1 VCLTIGRL
9 PSEPGYGRLMR
20 AVVCN
25 SFAPLDQLVIEE
37 RPSAVLR
44 PGQVRVRV
52 TAAGVNFVDALIVQ
66 GRYQIKPPLPFTPG
80 GESVGIITELAP
92 DLDSAPSESGIR
104 IGRRVLVTSGAG
116 GFATE
121 VVVAARN
128 VLVVPDTLTDGQA
141 ATFMQSY
148 GTAWFALVRRAQLR
162 AGQWLLVLGAG
173 GGVGLGA
180 VDVGHALGLNVI
192 AAASSA
198 DKRELATS
206 RGAVAVIDS
215 SIEDVKVRAK
225 EISGDG
231 VDAVYD
237 PIGGTVGEQC
247 LRTLRDDGQFLVI
260 GFASGQIPQ
269 LPANQV
275 LLRNRRVTGVEW
287 GGWVIKHPEENQE
300 MVSEILAKIV
310 AGDLN
315 PVEPTSYRF
324 EDAARALADQQ
335 NRQVTGK
342 AVLVV

>member
-1 VCLTIGRL
+1 
-9 PSEPGYGRLMR
+9 MR

-25 SFAPLDQLVIEE
+25 SFAPLDNLVIEE
-37 RPSAVLR
+37 RPSAALK

-66 GRYQIKPPLPFTPG
+66 GLYQIKPGLPFTPG
-80 GESVGIITELAP
+80 SEAVGIVTEMSAGVDTGIT
-92 DLDSAPSESGIR
+92 
-104 IGRRVLVTSGAG
+104 IGQRVLVTSGAG
-116 GFATE
+116 AFATE
-121 VVVAARN
+121 VVVPARS
-128 VLVVPDTLTDGQA
+128 VMAVPDALTDGQA

-148 GTAWFALVRRAQLR
+148 ATAYFALVRRAQMR
-162 AGQWLLVLGAG
+162 SGQWLLVLGAG
-173 GGVGLGA
+173 GGVGLAA
-180 VDVGHALGLNVI
+180 VDVGHALGLKVI

-198 DKRELATS
+198 DKRELAST

-215 SIEDVKVRAK
+215 TAEDVKARAK

-237 PIGGTVGEQC
+237 PIGGTTAEQC
-247 LRTLRDDGQFLVI
+247 LRSLRDDGQFLVI

-287 GGWVIKHPEENQE
+287 GGWVIKHPEENLQ
-300 MVSEILAKIV
+300 MMAEILGLIV
-310 AGDLN
+310 AGEVD
-315 PVEPTSYRF
+315 PVEPVSYRF
-324 EDAARALADQQ
+324 DDAAQALADQQ
-335 NRQVTGK
+335 NRLVTGK